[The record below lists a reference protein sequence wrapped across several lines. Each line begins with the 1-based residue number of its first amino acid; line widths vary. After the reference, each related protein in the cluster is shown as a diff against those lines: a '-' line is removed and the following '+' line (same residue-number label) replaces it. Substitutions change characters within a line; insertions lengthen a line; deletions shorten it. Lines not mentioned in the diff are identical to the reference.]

1 MDLRQIFSRGG
12 APFTVASPYAD
23 RFQGL
28 LYDLEAAGYPVAAN
42 QSGGYNP
49 RNIAGTRTPSQHA
62 FGRAVDINWTDNPRG
77 SQGKIPADLAK
88 QLAAKHGMTW
98 GGLWKNPDPMHF
110 EIANGTPVP
119 VSQRSFTGYAG
130 LGGPKEAPA
139 PSEGQKMANPFA
151 FDFSSQPAAQY
162 LAKRNPM
169 QTGSTAAPPPP
180 MMQASSGGKP
190 GLIDALMNPLT
201 VAGLSILGSADRDVG
216 RGMQVGMQLMDPNR
230 DIDRKYKEAL
240 IQKAMKEANDAGAT
254 FGKSGNIFQ
263 DPQTGQF
270 YSVQFGS
277 NGQKL
282 VEPIGGG
289 LTPSRGVGE
298 VDTGTGTEI
307 IDKATGNSIRNVR
320 KNLFG
325 AESAKAGGKAEG
337 EATAGLPAIV
347 NTAERALGTIDK
359 IRTHPG
365 KKYGVGVLGV
375 LPGVPGTEQKGFV
388 TLIDQAKGQ
397 VFLEAFNSLRG
408 GGAITEAEG
417 KKATEALARLD
428 RTQSPVDFDAALDD
442 LEAVVK
448 NGVKAARQKAGIDNP
463 VTDLGS
469 DEWIDAGDGIKIRE
483 KRAP

>member
-1 MDLRQIFSRGG
+1 MPDLRRIQSRSG
-12 APFTVASPYAD
+12 APFTVAGQYAPQ
-23 RFQGL
+23 FQGL
-28 LYDLEAAGYPVAAN
+28 LYDLEDAGYAVNPQ

-49 RNIAGTRTPSQHA
+49 RNIAGTNTPSNHA
-62 FGRAVDINWTDNPRG
+62 FGRAVDINWTDNARG
-77 SQGKIPADLAK
+77 TKGKIPADLAK
-88 QLAAKHGMTW
+88 TLAAKHGMTW

-110 EIANGTPVP
+110 EVANAASPA
-119 VSQRSFTGYAG
+119 VSQRSMTNYAG
-130 LGGPKEAPA
+130 LGGPKEAEP
-139 PSEGQKMANPFA
+139 PKGEPMASPFA
-151 FDFSSQPAAQY
+151 FDFSNLPAAQY
-162 LAKRNPM
+162 LAKRGQM
-169 QTGSTAAPPPP
+169 ETGSAPSAPSAAPPP
-180 MMQASSGGKP
+180 MMQPTSGGKP
-190 GLIDALMNPLT
+190 GLIDSLLNPVT
-201 VAGLSILGSADRDVG
+201 QAGLAILGSPTRDVA
-216 RGMQVGMQLMDPNR
+216 QGMQLLDPNR

-307 IDKATGNSIRNVR
+307 IDKATGKPIRNVR
-320 KNLFG
+320 KDLYG
-325 AESAKAGGKAEG
+325 AEAAKAEGKAEG
-337 EATAGLPAIV
+337 EATAGMPAIV
-347 NTAERALGTIDK
+347 NTAERALSTIDK

-417 KKATEALARLD
+417 RKATEALARLD
-428 RTQSPVDFDAALDD
+428 RAQTPADFDTALDD

-448 NGVKAARQKAGIDNP
+448 NGVKAARQKAGLDNP